1 MNDSNDI
8 VKALGQT
15 PELIDAAKKILEAN
29 EEFKKLVAE
38 MLKHRAQAEVPLEE
52 LKKIYAAA
60 AEAIRKTPCLLPTTD
75 KLSEEIADKASES
88 FARKSY
94 DDMKDMIREAFKD
107 TKVEHVYTYVR
118 PKDLLHAMAPKAKIW
133 TVISSILSAVFFLV
147 IVVGV
152 LFYRHSEVY
161 YGQQYVEE
169 AISKYATDDERK
181 MLLKDTYSVSRLPKE
196 YDKAP
201 KIVQQRIKR
210 NREILRQREMEAK
223 ANKGKISTRVPL
235 ER

>member
-60 AEAIRKTPCLLPTTD
+60 SEAIRKTPCLLPETD
-75 KLSEEIADKASES
+75 KLSEQIAKKAAMS
-88 FARKSY
+88 FARDAY
-94 DDMKDMIREAFKD
+94 NDTKDIIREAFKD

-118 PKDLLHAMAPKAKIW
+118 PYDLLEAMKPKAKVW

-169 AISKYATDDERK
+169 AISKYATDDESE

-196 YDKAP
+196 YYKAP

-210 NREILRQREMEAK
+210 NKEILKQREIEAK
-223 ANKGKISTRVPL
+223 ANKGKFSTKVPL